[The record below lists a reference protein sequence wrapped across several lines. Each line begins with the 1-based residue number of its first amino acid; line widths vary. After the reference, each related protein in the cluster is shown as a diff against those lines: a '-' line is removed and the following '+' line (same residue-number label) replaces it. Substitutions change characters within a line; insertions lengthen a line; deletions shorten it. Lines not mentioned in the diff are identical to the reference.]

1 MLHLIFR
8 KIKNDKKIFFTFL
21 ETCTKMERG
30 VLGSSKGAKLTYFW
44 VHLHPKIVD
53 DEEYLFL
60 SEE

>member
-1 MLHLIFR
+1 MYYVQV
-8 KIKNDKKIFFTFL
+8 
-21 ETCTKMERG
+21 RG
-30 VLGSSKGAKLTYFW
+30 AELTYFW